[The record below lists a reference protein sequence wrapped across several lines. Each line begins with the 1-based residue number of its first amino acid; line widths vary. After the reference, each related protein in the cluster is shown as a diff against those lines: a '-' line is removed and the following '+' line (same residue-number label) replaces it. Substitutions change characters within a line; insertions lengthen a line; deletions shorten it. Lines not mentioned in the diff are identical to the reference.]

1 VSDVVA
7 DFIDQWR
14 AERPDLDL
22 GAMATIGRLGRV
34 MTFGTRIIEDTL
46 AAYDL
51 RLADFDVLASLR
63 RLGPPYEATPSR
75 LSRTLMLS
83 PAGMTSRLDRL
94 ETAGHLERRIDP
106 HNRRSLIVALTDDG
120 FRTIDAAVTAHV
132 ATEERILS
140 SLTSAQ
146 RRHLDEALVSL
157 LASMEND

>member
-106 HNRRSLIVALTDDG
+106 HNRRSLIVALTDHG
-120 FRTIDAAVTAHV
+120 YRTIDAAVTAHV